1 MSFEVFFFE
10 RGNISDEKEEKKF
23 LPSLI
28 QKAPTSL
35 PLPRNTLDEKT
46 PAGYSNAR
54 ASGESYD
61 AIVALCAAANLGL
74 TLTCVEMCDGQHP
87 PEALCGPEGLLRQVR
102 EAAAARGVP
111 LGGENALPVFGPGH
125 ADGRALARVAYNTDA
140 WAPPLQEAARARD
153 ELYGSLTQ
161 GNDGMMLGT
170 AEGGGASGRAGAE
183 GGGDGGGGGGGG
195 WDGGRGGSGGSPPS
209 PPRAAAAAAAAAAQ
223 QQSSPPASSSATPPT
238 TPPSPS
244 TLPPMRSFTFL
255 RLTPSMLEPPISE
268 EWRAFVRR
276 MRGGGNNSGNGA
288 NGANVSNETVAAADG
303 GGAMIS

>member
-1 MSFEVFFFE
+1 LKFLKFRVFFF
-10 RGNISDEKEEKKF
+10 RRKTFFSFF
-23 LPSLI
+23 LQKNSPLSL
-28 QKAPTSL
+28 SL
-35 PLPRNTLDEKT
+35 SNSTPPQPYHPLSNL

-102 EAAAARGVP
+102 EAAAARGVA

-161 GNDGMMLGT
+161 GNDGMMNSVGE
-170 AEGGGASGRAGAE
+170 AGDGEEGGGAGR
-183 GGGDGGGGGGGG
+183 
-195 WDGGRGGSGGSPPS
+195 RGSGSSGSPSSSTPRSPS
-209 PPRAAAAAAAAAAQ
+209 SSSAATAQ
-223 QQSSPPASSSATPPT
+223 QQQQPPPPSSAAGTPPT

-255 RLTPSMLEPPISE
+255 RLTPSMLEPPISD

-276 MRGGGNNSGNGA
+276 MRGGGNNGGGGN
-288 NGANVSNETVAAADG
+288 ANVSSDGGNANANASAAAALADVG
-303 GGAMIS
+303 GDAMVS

>member
-1 MSFEVFFFE
+1 MFSQF
-10 RGNISDEKEEKKF
+10 KQPQ
-23 LPSLI
+23 L
-28 QKAPTSL
+28 SL
-35 PLPRNTLDEKT
+35 PFRILRPINKT
-46 PAGYSNAR
+46 AGYSNAR
-54 ASGESYD
+54 SCGESYD
-61 AIVALCAAANLGL
+61 AIVALCASANLGL

-161 GNDGMMLGT
+161 GNDGMNAEFGSGG
-170 AEGGGASGRAGAE
+170 AEERGDGSWEGG
-183 GGGDGGGGGGGG
+183 
-195 WDGGRGGSGGSPPS
+195 GGRGGRGSPTS
-209 PPRAAAAAAAAAAQ
+209 PPRGAQQQQQQQQ
-223 QQSSPPASSSATPPT
+223 QQSSPPRSSSGTPPA

-255 RLTPSMLEPPISE
+255 RLTPSMLEPPICD

-276 MRGGGNNSGNGA
+276 MRGGGNGVNNGNGS
-288 NGANVSNETVAAADG
+288 GGNVVSSENVVTERGG
-303 GGAMIS
+303 GGAMIC

>member
-1 MSFEVFFFE
+1 M
-10 RGNISDEKEEKKF
+10 
-23 LPSLI
+23 
-28 QKAPTSL
+28 
-35 PLPRNTLDEKT
+35 
-46 PAGYSNAR
+46 
-54 ASGESYD
+54 
-61 AIVALCAAANLGL
+61 
-74 TLTCVEMCDGQHP
+74 TCVEMCDGQHP

-161 GNDGMMLGT
+161 GNDGMNV
-170 AEGGGASGRAGAE
+170 
-183 GGGDGGGGGGGG
+183 DVGGGGGGGVGAQGGGDSGG
-195 WDGGRGGSGGSPPS
+195 WGEGGRGGSSPSSSTS
-209 PPRAAAAAAAAAAQ
+209 PPRASAATAQ
-223 QQSSPPASSSATPPT
+223 QQQLQPPPSSSSATPPT

-255 RLTPSMLEPPISE
+255 RLTPSMLEPPISD

-276 MRGGGNNSGNGA
+276 MRGGNAAGSNGSGSAGA
-288 NGANVSNETVAAADG
+288 ANVSSENVAAAAAPAVSEG
-303 GGAMIS
+303 GMVS

>member
-1 MSFEVFFFE
+1 
-10 RGNISDEKEEKKF
+10 
-23 LPSLI
+23 
-28 QKAPTSL
+28 
-35 PLPRNTLDEKT
+35 
-46 PAGYSNAR
+46 
-54 ASGESYD
+54 
-61 AIVALCAAANLGL
+61 
-74 TLTCVEMCDGQHP
+74 MCDGQHP

-140 WAPPLQEAARARD
+140 WAPPLQESARARD

-161 GNDGMMLGT
+161 GNDGGGMN
-170 AEGGGASGRAGAE
+170 EGG
-183 GGGDGGGGGGGG
+183 GGGGGGGG
-195 WDGGRGGSGGSPPS
+195 WERRSGGSGNGSSGAGGSTSS
-209 PPRAAAAAAAAAAQ
+209 PPRSPASTAAAAAAQ
-223 QQSSPPASSSATPPT
+223 QQQPPPSSSATPPA

-255 RLTPSMLEPPISE
+255 RLTPSMLEPPISD

-276 MRGGGNNSGNGA
+276 MRGGNTNG
-288 NGANVSNETVAAADG
+288 SNAAAAIAADGG

>member
-1 MSFEVFFFE
+1 MCRNSQQQQ
-10 RGNISDEKEEKKF
+10 KTKK
-23 LPSLI
+23 
-28 QKAPTSL
+28 T
-35 PLPRNTLDEKT
+35 T

-54 ASGESYD
+54 SSGESYD

-161 GNDGMMLGT
+161 GNDGAMNVD
-170 AEGGGASGRAGAE
+170 AAGGS
-183 GGGDGGGGGGGG
+183 GGGDGGG
-195 WDGGRGGSGGSPPS
+195 SPPS
-209 PPRAAAAAAAAAAQ
+209 SSSSPTRQ
-223 QQSSPPASSSATPPT
+223 QQQQPPLPPAAPPSSSSATPPT

-255 RLTPSMLEPPISE
+255 RLTPSMLEPPISD

-276 MRGGGNNSGNGA
+276 MRGGGSSGNGN
-288 NGANVSNETVAAADG
+288 NGSVPAVSEG
-303 GGAMIS
+303 GGAMLS